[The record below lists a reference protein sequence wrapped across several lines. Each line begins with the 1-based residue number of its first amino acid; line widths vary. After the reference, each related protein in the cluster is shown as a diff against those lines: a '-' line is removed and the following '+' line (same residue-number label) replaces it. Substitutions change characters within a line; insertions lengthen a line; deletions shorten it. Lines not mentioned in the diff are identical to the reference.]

1 MTVQKGKCV
10 GRNISGSI
18 LNIFI
23 EIKRMTT
30 KISVEMAL
38 VVSGCKQRN

>member
-1 MTVQKGKCV
+1 MTAQKGKCV
-10 GRNISGSI
+10 GRNISSSI
-18 LNIFI
+18 LNILI

-38 VVSGCKQRN
+38 VVSGCNQRN